1 MASEASELQHRWDT
15 SAMSGGVT
23 DFIKGNSLKVGDLC
37 TFHLVDGN
45 QMVFKV
51 SITRNATV
59 KEE

>member
-1 MASEASELQHRWDT
+1 MASETSELQHRWDT
-15 SAMSGGVT
+15 AMSWGVT